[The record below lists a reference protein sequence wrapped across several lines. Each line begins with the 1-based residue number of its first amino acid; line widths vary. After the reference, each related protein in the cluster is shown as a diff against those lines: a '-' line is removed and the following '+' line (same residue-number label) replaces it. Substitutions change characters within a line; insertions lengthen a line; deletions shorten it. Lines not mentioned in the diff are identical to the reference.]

1 MISLNTRAGF
11 DTPFIWNG
19 MSKINESAS
28 TSESVNAAFT
38 ISINI
43 PIIGIKISTNPGFA
57 TEHSINRTSYSLQD
71 VDGDGYL
78 DIVTSDKESELT
90 VRRSAI
96 GRTNM
101 LKAVTNSLGGT
112 FTLDYA
118 HTAPTYGLP
127 GGKWVMSSLT
137 VDDGIHDDGPL
148 MTTAFEYKDGKRDR
162 HEREFLGF
170 GEVITRNL
178 DTEKENALYRKSV
191 QKYDVS
197 GYYTQG
203 NLVNASVEDAAGKVY
218 TETRNEY
225 DGYYLTAKGDE
236 YTFTAQPVLCS
247 DRASAFVPLRYTANL
262 QYEGAAQGM
271 ITSEAWNE
279 YYLTGH
285 HGELKSYRFSNK
297 GKLGSKGDG
306 KFDYQTSIRYTSNSS
321 RNILGLPTD
330 VTVTGGDGKV
340 YHQVSAVYDTK
351 YPNHLTKI
359 TQQLGNGEA
368 VTDYRYDSFG
378 NILQKTLPANAKGQ
392 RMWYKYRY
400 EPEMNMYVERVEDAF
415 GYRSEAGNFDYRYGI
430 AKERRDLNNF
440 YYETDVDDLGR
451 ITGVRGPNELATG
464 VPYIIAFEYSPKA
477 EFAANGITAPA
488 YAVTKHYD
496 IQHPDDDMETVT
508 FVDGFGRPV
517 QVKKDGVVTSASEG
531 TVSDAQNVMI
541 VSGRNVYDAFGRVA
555 KAYYPVTEELGKRT
569 DFNKAFDGVSPTVTV
584 YDVLDRA
591 TEVTLPD
598 ESKTLTAYTT
608 DAGSRALVT
617 TVTDALGNKQAT
629 YTNGSGKVEVTLSGD
644 AVIRNNKAK
653 NGGGISSSY
662 GGVTVTM
669 SENAAIKD
677 NSVSGTRYDQNSGGG
692 VYFIASSANYPT
704 FNMNGGTVSG
714 NSAKRGGGFCVGY
727 GALNIRGGSV
737 TGNTA
742 SYGGGVYVT
751 HAETVALSGKANIT
765 GNYDGTGADKKNSN
779 LYLNV
784 SNLKIMAAGLTDGT
798 EIGVTPPIGA
808 SLPMTVTGD
817 TVTKNYFV
825 SDDAAYDDWNHG
837 DGNAVENPGHSA
849 F

>member
-236 YTFTAQPVLCS
+236 YTFTAV
-247 DRASAFVPLRYTANL
+247 
-262 QYEGAAQGM
+262 
-271 ITSEAWNE
+271 
-279 YYLTGH
+279 
-285 HGELKSYRFSNK
+285 
-297 GKLGSKGDG
+297 
-306 KFDYQTSIRYTSNSS
+306 
-321 RNILGLPTD
+321 
-330 VTVTGGDGKV
+330 KV
-340 YHQVSAVYDTK
+340 YSSPLAV
-351 YPNHLTKI
+351 
-359 TQQLGNGEA
+359 
-368 VTDYRYDSFG
+368 R
-378 NILQKTLPANAKGQ
+378 
-392 RMWYKYRY
+392 
-400 EPEMNMYVERVEDAF
+400 
-415 GYRSEAGNFDYRYGI
+415 
-430 AKERRDLNNF
+430 
-440 YYETDVDDLGR
+440 
-451 ITGVRGPNELATG
+451 
-464 VPYIIAFEYSPKA
+464 
-477 EFAANGITAPA
+477 
-488 YAVTKHYD
+488 
-496 IQHPDDDMETVT
+496 
-508 FVDGFGRPV
+508 
-517 QVKKDGVVTSASEG
+517 
-531 TVSDAQNVMI
+531 
-541 VSGRNVYDAFGRVA
+541 
-555 KAYYPVTEELGKRT
+555 
-569 DFNKAFDGVSPTVTV
+569 
-584 YDVLDRA
+584 
-591 TEVTLPD
+591 
-598 ESKTLTAYTT
+598 
-608 DAGSRALVT
+608 
-617 TVTDALGNKQAT
+617 
-629 YTNGSGKVEVTLSGD
+629 
-644 AVIRNNKAK
+644 
-653 NGGGISSSY
+653 
-662 GGVTVTM
+662 
-669 SENAAIKD
+669 
-677 NSVSGTRYDQNSGGG
+677 
-692 VYFIASSANYPT
+692 
-704 FNMNGGTVSG
+704 
-714 NSAKRGGGFCVGY
+714 
-727 GALNIRGGSV
+727 
-737 TGNTA
+737 
-742 SYGGGVYVT
+742 
-751 HAETVALSGKANIT
+751 
-765 GNYDGTGADKKNSN
+765 
-779 LYLNV
+779 
-784 SNLKIMAAGLTDGT
+784 
-798 EIGVTPPIGA
+798 
-808 SLPMTVTGD
+808 
-817 TVTKNYFV
+817 
-825 SDDAAYDDWNHG
+825 
-837 DGNAVENPGHSA
+837 
-849 F
+849 